1 MAMKDFFKKMISLP
15 PEEDY
20 EDDYFEEEEE
30 SFFDTYDDKDTSS
43 QKSQA
48 KSSTSNKKSEFGFF
62 SKNSSASKTVNLNS
76 QIQVVLVKPMRFE
89 EAASIA
95 DHLCA
100 HKTVVLN
107 LEAANR
113 ENSRRLIDFL
123 MGTAYA
129 VHGNIKQVANSTYI
143 ITPDNVDV
151 LGELLGADTSEDG
164 VFLG

>member
-1 MAMKDFFKKMISLP
+1 MAIKDFFKNMISLP
-15 PEEDY
+15 PEDYDDEYYEED
-20 EDDYFEEEEE
+20 EG
-30 SFFDTYDDKDTSS
+30 SFFDTEEEKEAAPKT
-43 QKSQA
+43 QP
-48 KSSTSNKKSEFGFF
+48 TKKTEFGFF
-62 SKNSSASKTVNLNS
+62 SKNSSNAKTVNLNS

-89 EAASIA
+89 EATSIA
-95 DHLCA
+95 EHLCA

-151 LGELLGADTSEDG
+151 LGELLGADTSDDG

>member
-1 MAMKDFFKKMISLP
+1 MAMKEFFKKMISLP
-15 PEEDY
+15 PEDDY
-20 EDDYFEEEEE
+20 EDEYYEEEEG
-30 SFFDTYDDKDTSS
+30 SLFDTEDDRDISS
-43 QKSQA
+43 NSKAQSA
-48 KSSTSNKKSEFGFF
+48 PAPKKPEFGFF
-62 SKNSSASKTVNLNS
+62 SKNSSNSKTVNLNS

-95 DHLCA
+95 EHLCA

-151 LGELLGADTSEDG
+151 LGELLGNDTSDDG

>member
-1 MAMKDFFKKMISLP
+1 MAIKDFFSKIVNLP

-20 EDDYFEEEEE
+20 EDEYYEEDEN
-30 SFFDTYDDKDTSS
+30 SFFDDDDDKEISS
-43 QKSQA
+43 KSRSAQ
-48 KSSTSNKKSEFGFF
+48 STKKPEFGGFF
-62 SKNSSASKTVNLNS
+62 SKSSSNAKTVNLNS
-76 QIQVVLVKPMRFE
+76 QIQVVLVKPVRFE
-89 EAASIA
+89 EATSIA
-95 DHLCA
+95 EHLCA

-107 LEAANR
+107 LESANR

-151 LGELLGADTSEDG
+151 LGELMGAEVDDDG
-164 VFLG
+164 IFLG

>member
-15 PEEDY
+15 PEDEY
-20 EDDYFEEEEE
+20 EDEYYEEDEG
-30 SFFDTYDDKDTSS
+30 SFFDTEDEKEPAPKA
-43 QKSQA
+43 QPA
-48 KSSTSNKKSEFGFF
+48 KKTEFGFF
-62 SKNSSASKTVNLNS
+62 SKSSSNAKTVNLNS

-89 EAASIA
+89 EATSIA
-95 DHLCA
+95 EHLCA

-151 LGELLGADTSEDG
+151 LGELLGADTSDDG